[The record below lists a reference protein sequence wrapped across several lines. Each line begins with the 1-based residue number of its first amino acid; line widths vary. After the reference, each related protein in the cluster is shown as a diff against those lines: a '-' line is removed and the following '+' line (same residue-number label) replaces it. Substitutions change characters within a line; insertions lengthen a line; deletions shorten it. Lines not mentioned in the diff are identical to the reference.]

1 MCFLRK
7 ALDNIDLNQM
17 SHRYVSGALQND
29 WDVPLDFRSLDRS
42 QRGCCIW
49 VYIVWVI
56 KWSIWSF
63 PVYITQKNL
72 KSVIDSAVLHW
83 TTRLMS
89 FRETLGLVSTRHEI
103 LSNIDRNA
111 KPNRNSAAAPR
122 TPKWNK
128 SRESTDPIPGLLLSL
143 QSQTVVFQ
151 PFDFH
156 VRKFKSP
163 WL

>member
-7 ALDNIDLNQM
+7 ALDNMDLNQM
-17 SHRYVSGALQND
+17 SYRYVSGALQND
-29 WDVPLDFRSLDRS
+29 WNDPLDFRSLDRS

-83 TTRLMS
+83 TTRLVV
-89 FRETLGLVSTRHEI
+89 FTRHVGFSACLHVTKSSLTSTETRNLTGTRLPLRKNLNEI
-103 LSNIDRNA
+103 NPARVQIPSQFYCCHYSLKQLFSSLS
-111 KPNRNSAAAPR
+111 
-122 TPKWNK
+122 TF
-128 SRESTDPIPGLLLSL
+128 T
-143 QSQTVVFQ
+143 
-151 PFDFH
+151 
-156 VRKFKSP
+156 
-163 WL
+163 